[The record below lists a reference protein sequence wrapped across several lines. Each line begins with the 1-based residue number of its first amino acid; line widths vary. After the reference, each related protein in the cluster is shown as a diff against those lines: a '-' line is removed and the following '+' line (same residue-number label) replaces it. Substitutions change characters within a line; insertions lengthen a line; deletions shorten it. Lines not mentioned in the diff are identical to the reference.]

1 MCVCVR
7 VCVCVISHSAL
18 ISMCVFYQSLDK
30 AATSLNRLGVR
41 SESSGALRFRCNV
54 VVADP
59 RTKASFAEAAEQ
71 AQVG

>member
-1 MCVCVR
+1 
-7 VCVCVISHSAL
+7 
-18 ISMCVFYQSLDK
+18 MCVFYQSLDK